1 MRIEPSRSQYHP
13 ALHKMS
19 PSLYEFPKD
28 PSPQLQVLQKY
39 YAFLSVF
46 DLDNLNT
53 LFTDDFA
60 QKTLPSSLGVPDKP
74 KDDFFAYL
82 RRLQADFKEDR
93 KMIYTIYDINDGVG
107 KIWVHAKLE
116 ANNIELVYFFQFG
129 TGVNALKIA
138 SITGFADSRRY
149 LEL

>member
-1 MRIEPSRSQYHP
+1 MVHTVRQHHR
-13 ALHKMS
+13 ALYKMS
-19 PSLYEFPKD
+19 PSPYEFPKN
-28 PSPQLQVLQKY
+28 PSPQLEVLQKY

-60 QKTLPSSLGVPDKP
+60 QKTLPASLGVPDKS
-74 KDDFFAYL
+74 KKDFFAFL
-82 RRLQADFKEDR
+82 GRLQADFKGQNLN
-93 KMIYTIYDINDGVG
+93 YAIYDINDGVG

-116 ANNIELVYFFQFG
+116 ANNIEIVYFFQFG
-129 TGVNALKIA
+129 TGVDALKIA